1 MDSSLKFP
9 RTSGTFPEMLPRISQ
24 HFPVFPRHIL
34 YKFPH
39 RRSCIV
45 TISSSLII
53 FEQQLKQSK
62 SRVCTKDAF
71 TISTTMFDPKQ
82 YDYQSI
88 SQDDDDLGSLGNL
101 GNALISSRFFH
112 RIMYL
117 CKNTHFFVIQQNV
130 FSLSDQQTVTNGT
143 LNVNLSES
151 ICLSIIY
158 KILSEALFKNPISI
172 TIFPGSQAAG
182 KSGKCFNILT
192 DFSQNH
198 IFL

>member
-1 MDSSLKFP
+1 
-9 RTSGTFPEMLPRISQ
+9 
-24 HFPVFPRHIL
+24 
-34 YKFPH
+34 
-39 RRSCIV
+39 
-45 TISSSLII
+45 
-53 FEQQLKQSK
+53 
-62 SRVCTKDAF
+62 
-71 TISTTMFDPKQ
+71 MFDPKQ

-192 DFSQNH
+192 GFS
-198 IFL
+198 